1 MASTLKI
8 NNLDTASGTTITI
21 PSGKTLKS
29 TNTPIIGSGNVV
41 QSAFDYAKTYTTNV
55 SWAYAS
61 GGSALYGSNQSNRT
75 YVEASKIDITPKT
88 TSSRLVCI
96 GTVGWSNMSG
106 IATGAHGLVI
116 TLDDTSLIDLED
128 FPNYPSNS
136 GSWSAGYWPASHS
149 MGVFQ
154 LSDGNQH
161 SIRLRPFGYAEGG
174 NSGTARYRGYSLTVL
189 EIAG

>member
-1 MASTLKI
+1 MSTLFV
-8 NNLDTASGTTITI
+8 NNLNTASGTTITI
-21 PSGKTLKS
+21 PSGKTLTS

-41 QSAFDYAKTYTTNV
+41 QSAFDIAKAYSTNV
-55 SWAYAS
+55 SWTYAS
-61 GGSALYGSNQSNRT
+61 GNGQQYGSNQSNRT

-88 TSSRLVCI
+88 TSSRLLCI
-96 GTVGWSNMSG
+96 GSVGWSNMSG

-116 TLDDTSLIDLED
+116 TLDDTSLIDTED

-136 GSWSAGYWPASHS
+136 SSWSSGYWPASHS

-154 LSDGNQH
+154 LSDGNEK
-161 SIRLRPFGYAEGG
+161 SIRLRPFGYAEAG